1 MADQLWF
8 MTRIREEE
16 NSEVVSLVRKYLGII
31 LCELLLPKF

>member
-16 NSEVVSLVRKYLGII
+16 VSEIFIFIGHNVDVNV
-31 LCELLLPKF
+31 ELDCDKR